1 MSCCDIGAFEAINEA
16 QRSEHTDA
24 ELAALSCKLADGS
37 EQLEFA
43 VPDAHCAACI
53 HSIET
58 GLGQLPQVKLARV
71 NLSRRRVRIVFDPAS
86 GHRSDFSAAI
96 HASGYHNYVLDP
108 SQDAAG

>member
-16 QRSEHTDA
+16 QRSEHNDA
-24 ELAALSCKLADGS
+24 ELAALSRKLADGS

-58 GLGQLPQVKLARV
+58 GLGHVGAGEQHGPRTAVGQ
-71 NLSRRRVRIVFDPAS
+71 NL
-86 GHRSDFSAAI
+86 
-96 HASGYHNYVLDP
+96 
-108 SQDAAG
+108 